1 MRNKVV
7 MKIFKYVILFT
18 LTLIISSPAYTL
30 TAEDYK
36 GASENYSKVDPY
48 KSNGENINPLN
59 GQLSYESVDMIIP
72 GSNGMDILISRS
84 FSQNERVWGYNG
96 QIGSMSNWRLEV
108 PRIIIPTVPYGI
120 TRGWDLPP
128 DKAEYDKLIDKTAT
142 TRTGICN
149 DPYPGDGRAS
159 TRNSGGIKIAKKYW
173 SGMTLKIPGQ
183 AAQQLFKNTDMRRY
197 PSKKWVT
204 TNDWVASCTN
214 DGNGFIV
221 ESPTGI
227 SYTIDIV
234 QALYSYVGL
243 KDKFNHTGNTTL
255 FASEV
260 RNIHGTV
267 INYDYETFGKFFMP
281 KNDIGQNAS
290 HIRVPYI
297 EQRLTKIRRNDD
309 TNILIDYYTTLEK
322 IPGTCMPDGTCHDIV
337 VTPASF
343 NERIK
348 SVEVQGG
355 DRVMY
360 GYYANPGDNRYY
372 LNKVLKGNKTWKYK
386 YGEGTPKDKKSYRDE
401 GTEWPVYNGPR
412 LLTEVTLPGG
422 GSIEYTYKV
431 FKKMRNDPYN
441 ENMKLQKKVIND
453 GTTNIDTWIF
463 NYEDDRY
470 TSNDGS
476 YNSKDVIKTT
486 IVRGLDKT
494 VQLFSDDKSFD
505 HGRLLQETT
514 KSFDTSKTFSVTKEV
529 EYTYG
534 LVANIGDFTF
544 LDFPEEVSDSLTSK
558 VKLTK
563 QVITQDG
570 NDYITKYI
578 SHDLYGKPTKVQE
591 TFNERSK
598 FTKLSY
604 HNETENSW
612 LLGLPTTIQVS
623 DTDSNYLTVSETIY
637 HNDST
642 SEGAYAGL
650 GLPYE
655 QREFGR
661 WVKRFTEYDSKG
673 NLAREEYNIAKTTG
687 EGNQFTSY
695 SRYKRGIA
703 RTVSVPARNAAG
715 EISKSLTVDNNGR
728 VTKEIDFNGVTTKF
742 SYAYGGSLQG
752 INYAEDSITG
762 NDWYDT
768 LYTWDFTTATSP
780 KRIIEYCN
788 LNKNSN
794 RCDNTSVHSI
804 TETYDGLMRL
814 KTLEETDGDKTR
826 SKNYKYDKNGKQIFE
841 SYWSSSNGIST
852 TYDGLS
858 RVLKV
863 AKSGLGEANYAY
875 LQGNKIQLTDAE
887 NNTTTTTYQAF
898 GSPSYER
905 AIEIKS
911 PESVTTTIEID
922 VFGLTHSIAQEG
934 LTKAGAFKTITENRY
949 YDEHKQ
955 LCLTTRPD
963 VRNTLYKHNALGK
976 LVWSKA
982 GVTNTKCSAT
992 QPVLSTSFSYDNLGE
1007 LQTIDYPD
1015 NSGDV
1020 TYERDNNGNVKTLT
1034 AGNVIHRYE
1043 YNNQNLLEEEQLYIG
1058 TQLPLTLKYTYNDLQ
1073 QNSHLSYPD
1082 GTVVN
1087 FKPNSFGEPTEAQT
1101 YKGTTVAL
1109 SFAKSATYYANGLLN
1124 SFTYGNGVKHETTI
1138 HSDSLLPKQLKD
1150 TGPSG
1155 SNLPSTV
1162 MSLTYDYDNNA
1173 NVTSINDGQ
1182 NSAYS
1187 LTDLQYD
1194 GLDRLT
1200 STTGGS
1206 GIGSSSLR
1214 YDGFGNITYYQ
1225 SKGKTLDYTY
1235 DYAKNRLS
1243 KVTGVSGRYGSI
1255 RYDDRGN
1262 IEYNGAYSLDFN
1274 AANQLTTAKGNS
1286 YLYDGHN
1293 RRVKQT
1299 DGNGTSYSMYSQDG
1313 MLLYR
1318 EKGNIITGNGTNY
1331 IYLGKKLI
1339 AKYGNVTPQSVDE
1352 SRQHSRPFG
1361 ETIEAPKDDVGYTG
1375 HKFDTDLGLSYMQA
1389 RYYDPVI
1396 GRFYSND
1403 PVDFSG
1409 HQASGNA
1416 VHGFNRYAYANNN
1429 PHKFIDPS
1437 GEEPIGI
1444 NVGGG
1449 FTFFGKGSASSMIL
1463 FDSDTLE
1470 LAYVANNELGGG
1482 AGKGV
1487 GLFWNAVWTS
1497 DDVTI
1502 DDFGGYGLAL
1512 SGSGSIVNGSIGLPA
1527 SHHGVDAA
1535 RDIFNGKR
1543 EPTEGI
1549 IREFGLSLGVGA
1561 EAGITGTYGEVYKTD
1576 VLADIVTGV
1585 RAWFE

>member
-1 MRNKVV
+1 M
-7 MKIFKYVILFT
+7 
-18 LTLIISSPAYTL
+18 
-30 TAEDYK
+30 
-36 GASENYSKVDPY
+36 
-48 KSNGENINPLN
+48 
-59 GQLSYESVDMIIP
+59 
-72 GSNGMDILISRS
+72 
-84 FSQNERVWGYNG
+84 
-96 QIGSMSNWRLEV
+96 
-108 PRIIIPTVPYGI
+108 
-120 TRGWDLPP
+120 
-128 DKAEYDKLIDKTAT
+128 
-142 TRTGICN
+142 
-149 DPYPGDGRAS
+149 
-159 TRNSGGIKIAKKYW
+159 
-173 SGMTLKIPGQ
+173 
-183 AAQQLFKNTDMRRY
+183 
-197 PSKKWVT
+197 
-204 TNDWVASCTN
+204 
-214 DGNGFIV
+214 
-221 ESPTGI
+221 
-227 SYTIDIV
+227 
-234 QALYSYVGL
+234 
-243 KDKFNHTGNTTL
+243 
-255 FASEV
+255 
-260 RNIHGTV
+260 
-267 INYDYETFGKFFMP
+267 
-281 KNDIGQNAS
+281 
-290 HIRVPYI
+290 
-297 EQRLTKIRRNDD
+297 
-309 TNILIDYYTTLEK
+309 
-322 IPGTCMPDGTCHDIV
+322 
-337 VTPASF
+337 
-343 NERIK
+343 
-348 SVEVQGG
+348 
-355 DRVMY
+355 
-360 GYYANPGDNRYY
+360 
-372 LNKVLKGNKTWKYK
+372 KVLLVEPQRGRDWGPHQQYLGLLRIGNYHQCL
-386 YGEGTPKDKKSYRDE
+386 G
-401 GTEWPVYNGPR
+401 
-412 LLTEVTLPGG
+412 
-422 GSIEYTYKV
+422 
-431 FKKMRNDPYN
+431 
-441 ENMKLQKKVIND
+441 
-453 GTTNIDTWIF
+453 
-463 NYEDDRY
+463 DD
-470 TSNDGS
+470 
-476 YNSKDVIKTT
+476 
-486 IVRGLDKT
+486 
-494 VQLFSDDKSFD
+494 
-505 HGRLLQETT
+505 
-514 KSFDTSKTFSVTKEV
+514 V
-529 EYTYG
+529 EY
-534 LVANIGDFTF
+534 VFSPN
-544 LDFPEEVSDSLTSK
+544 
-558 VKLTK
+558 
-563 QVITQDG
+563 
-570 NDYITKYI
+570 
-578 SHDLYGKPTKVQE
+578 KPK
-591 TFNERSK
+591 
-598 FTKLSY
+598 
-604 HNETENSW
+604 
-612 LLGLPTTIQVS
+612 
-623 DTDSNYLTVSETIY
+623 
-637 HNDST
+637 
-642 SEGAYAGL
+642 
-650 GLPYE
+650 
-655 QREFGR
+655 
-661 WVKRFTEYDSKG
+661 
-673 NLAREEYNIAKTTG
+673 
-687 EGNQFTSY
+687 
-695 SRYKRGIA
+695 
-703 RTVSVPARNAAG
+703 
-715 EISKSLTVDNNGR
+715 
-728 VTKEIDFNGVTTKF
+728 
-742 SYAYGGSLQG
+742 
-752 INYAEDSITG
+752 
-762 NDWYDT
+762 
-768 LYTWDFTTATSP
+768 
-780 KRIIEYCN
+780 
-788 LNKNSN
+788 
-794 RCDNTSVHSI
+794 
-804 TETYDGLMRL
+804 
-814 KTLEETDGDKTR
+814 
-826 SKNYKYDKNGKQIFE
+826 
-841 SYWSSSNGIST
+841 
-852 TYDGLS
+852 
-858 RVLKV
+858 
-863 AKSGLGEANYAY
+863 
-875 LQGNKIQLTDAE
+875 
-887 NNTTTTTYQAF
+887 
-898 GSPSYER
+898 
-905 AIEIKS
+905 
-911 PESVTTTIEID
+911 
-922 VFGLTHSIAQEG
+922 
-934 LTKAGAFKTITENRY
+934 
-949 YDEHKQ
+949 
-955 LCLTTRPD
+955 
-963 VRNTLYKHNALGK
+963 
-976 LVWSKA
+976 
-982 GVTNTKCSAT
+982 
-992 QPVLSTSFSYDNLGE
+992 
-1007 LQTIDYPD
+1007 TIDYPD

-1470 LAYVANNELGGG
+1470 LAYGGNNELGGG